1 MRGAYVATRAVTN
14 SYLVRERDRRKVR
27 ELLLVVA
34 LTLPPVLGA
43 LGNIWLRG
51 QVVRTGYEIN
61 QQEQQL
67 VELERR
73 QRQLELEWTT
83 QSSPASVEARAAQLG
98 LVEPSLDQVV
108 RVEELQ

>member
-1 MRGAYVATRAVTN
+1 MRGAYVATRPVTN
-14 SYLVRERDRRKVR
+14 SYLVRERDRRKIR
-27 ELLLVVA
+27 ELMLVVA

-61 QQEQQL
+61 QKERAL

-73 QRQLELEWTT
+73 QRQLELQWTAR
-83 QSSPASVEARAAQLG
+83 SSPANVEARATAIGLIEPGLEQVIRLG
-98 LVEPSLDQVV
+98 EWQ
-108 RVEELQ
+108 